1 MRKLTMPELGRKSV
15 SEFRGSK
22 KIPLI
27 IVLDNVR
34 SAHNVGSVFRTAD
47 AFLAE
52 AIYLCGITA
61 KPPHREIQK
70 TALGAT
76 ETVSWKYFQNTSDA
90 IKELKENNFTIISV
104 EQTTGSI
111 QLNEFVIATGK
122 KYAIVFGNEANGV
135 DEMIVSASD
144 FAIEIPQSGTK
155 HSLNIS
161 VCAGIVV
168 WDFFIK
174 SGLTSLEK

>member
-15 SEFRGSK
+15 SEFKGAK

-47 AFLAE
+47 SFLTE
-52 AIYLCGITA
+52 AVYLCGITA
-61 KPPHREIQK
+61 QPPQREILK

-76 ETVSWKYFQNTSDA
+76 ETVVWKYFENTMDA
-90 IKELKENNFTIISV
+90 IRELKENNFKIISI
-104 EQTTGSI
+104 EQTNKSTR
-111 QLNEFVIATGK
+111 LNEFIPTSNE
-122 KYAIVFGNEANGV
+122 KYAIVFGNEVSGV
-135 DEMIVSASD
+135 GDDVIEASD
-144 FAIEIPQSGTK
+144 AAIEIPQSGTK

-168 WDFFIK
+168 WDFFVRLK
-174 SGLTSLEK
+174 NL

>member
-15 SEFRGSK
+15 SEFKDSK

-34 SAHNVGSVFRTAD
+34 SAHNAGSVFRTAD
-47 AFLAE
+47 AFSAE

-61 KPPHREIQK
+61 QPPHREIQK

-76 ETVSWKYFQNTSDA
+76 ETVRWQYFQNTLDA
-90 IKELKENNFTIISV
+90 ITELKNNNYKIISI
-104 EQTTGSI
+104 EQTTESI
-111 QLNEFVIATGK
+111 LLNEFASSPGS

-135 DEMIVSASD
+135 DEAVVKASD
-144 FAIEIPQSGTK
+144 FALEIPQSGTK
-155 HSLNIS
+155 HSLNIA
-161 VCAGIVV
+161 VCAGIVI
-168 WDFFIK
+168 WDFYK
-174 SGLTSLEK
+174 RME